1 VARRGERSLNQGHR
15 QAQLFAK
22 VFLLASHFA
31 AIALMIVPRQMQ
43 NPMEGEDFNLF
54 RKRVSQAP
62 GVLSG
67 DFGRDGHVTGKIMHC
82 DWLRGKRK
90 HVGGL
95 IFAAVAFVQN
105 AEGAVG
111 RDKRRDSATES
122 DSTSG
127 ATEKA
132 VE

>member
-1 VARRGERSLNQGHR
+1 MIAFMVISGEVQNAMKREDLN
-15 QAQLFAK
+15 L
-22 VFLLASHFA
+22 
-31 AIALMIVPRQMQ
+31 
-43 NPMEGEDFNLF
+43 LF
-54 RKRVSQAP
+54 RSMPETP

-67 DFGRDGHVTGKIMHC
+67 DFGRDGHVAGKIMHC
-82 DWLRGKRK
+82 AWCRGKGK

-105 AEGAVG
+105 ADGAVG
-111 RDKRRDSATES
+111 RDKRRDSATKS

-127 ATEKA
+127 ATEKT